1 MIIVQHDKD
10 KKGKTAKEKQ
20 TLWGPDK
27 GEPTAG
33 VKGVEVKQRKP

>member
-1 MIIVQHDKD
+1 MQHDKD
-10 KKGKTAKEKQ
+10 KIGKTAKEKR
-20 TLWGPDK
+20 TALWGPDK